1 MLAVARAAGRSQPGR
16 PFFPGSAFAVG
27 VPAADE
33 PDPKAFL
40 GEADH
45 LKSLGVL
52 DEVAELETGAQASVD
67 AVLDAFGRYDLA
79 HFNCHGHFSR
89 AVPLDSCLMLSD
101 GKTGPSFGTPQ
112 GKHDG
117 NLDARTIMQRCRA
130 GTDIIVLRACSS
142 GVTNV
147 RAGDEQ
153 EGILRAL
160 IHVGIATMIVARWK
174 IDAPSSREL
183 LRRFYHA
190 WLVQR
195 QPRAYALQVAQRSF
209 LADPRHYLSHPFH
222 WSPFVI
228 VGDWW

>member
-1 MLAVARAAGRSQPGR
+1 MRKRASTRCWMP
-16 PFFPGSAFAVG
+16 SAATTSPTSTVT
-27 VPAADE
+27 A
-33 PDPKAFL
+33 
-40 GEADH
+40 
-45 LKSLGVL
+45 
-52 DEVAELETGAQASVD
+52 T
-67 AVLDAFGRYDLA
+67 
-79 HFNCHGHFSR
+79 SR
-89 AVPLDSCLMLSD
+89 GQRHWISCLMLSD
-101 GKTGPSFGTPQ
+101 GQTGPSFGTPQ

-228 VGDWW
+228 VGGNRW